1 MTFNYHKQFA
11 PVNIGIVGR
20 GFVGSAVEFGFSPQ
34 TGCDGVTTYIYDKNK
49 LKSLHPLQEVIMYS
63 DFIFLSVPT
72 PSNEDGSINLSYV
85 EDALT
90 EMSKIYK
97 KLPNSVGGIGS
108 EEMTNIVLLRSTVT
122 PGTTE
127 KLQEKFPDINLVFN
141 PEFLTER
148 SAKFDFINQTRF
160 ILGGRQEHTSK
171 VKELYRWRF
180 GETIPVI
187 ETNYQTA
194 ELIKYM
200 NNCFFATKVSFL
212 NEMRQ
217 VSDRCGA
224 DWDKAV
230 EGFIRDGRIG
240 HSHINV
246 PGPDGKFGFGGSCFP
261 KDIQAMIDFGN
272 KLGLD
277 MHTLNGV
284 WDTNC
289 EVRPEKDWEQL
300 VGRAVEE
307 KKPNDDIPMLDRPLT
322 KKELKEMNM
331 EEQNKSYNLEDVE
344 MIQQGIVNHES
355 DKE

>member
-1 MTFNYHKQFA
+1 MY
-11 PVNIGIVGR
+11 NIGIVGR

-34 TGCDGVTTYIYDKNK
+34 TGCDLNNMYIYDKDK
-49 LKSLHPLQEVIMYS
+49 SRSLHTLENVVCYS

-85 EDALT
+85 EEALQEISEITSDIT
-90 EMSKIYK
+90 ENMV
-97 KLPNSVGGIGS
+97 L
-108 EEMTNIVLLRSTVT
+108 MDNIVLVRSTVT
-122 PGTTE
+122 PGTTR
-127 KLQEKFPDINLVFN
+127 KLQEKYQNLNLVFN

-148 SAKFDFINQTRF
+148 SANFDFINQARY
-160 ILGGRQEHTSK
+160 ILGGEEKYTNR
-171 VKELYRWRF
+171 VANLYRWRF
-180 GETIPVI
+180 GESIPVI

-217 VSDRCGA
+217 VSDLCDA

-240 HSHINV
+240 HSHMNV
-246 PGPDGKFGFGGSCFP
+246 PGPDGKFGFGGKCFP
-261 KDIQAMIDFGN
+261 KDVSAMISFGN
-272 KLGLD
+272 QLGLN

-289 EVRPEKDWEQL
+289 EVRPEKDWEDNDTG
-300 VGRAVEE
+300 VAWVKEE
-307 KKPNDDIPMLDRPLT
+307 RKFTLKDI
-322 KKELKEMNM
+322 
-331 EEQNKSYNLEDVE
+331 E
-344 MIQQGIVNHES
+344 MIQDAVRQHES
-355 DKE
+355 DKEWLSIC

>member
-1 MTFNYHKQFA
+1 MY
-11 PVNIGIVGR
+11 NIGIVGR

-34 TGCDGVTTYIYDKNK
+34 TGCDLNNMYIYDKDK
-49 LKSLHPLQEVIMYS
+49 SRSLHTLENVVCYS

-85 EDALT
+85 EEALQD
-90 EMSKIYK
+90 I
-97 KLPNSVGGIGS
+97 S
-108 EEMTNIVLLRSTVT
+108 EITSEVEEAMAPVNNIVLIRSTVT
-122 PGTTE
+122 PGTTR
-127 KLQEKFPDINLVFN
+127 KLQEKYQNLHLVFN

-148 SAKFDFINQTRF
+148 SANFDFINQARY
-160 ILGGRQEHTSK
+160 ILGGEEKYTNR
-171 VKELYRWRF
+171 VANLYRWRF
-180 GETIPVI
+180 GESIPVI

-217 VSDRCGA
+217 VSDLCDA

-240 HSHINV
+240 HSHMNV
-246 PGPDGKFGFGGSCFP
+246 PGPDGKFGFGGKCFP
-261 KDIQAMIDFGN
+261 KDVSAMISFGSQ
-272 KLGLD
+272 LGLN

-284 WDTNC
+284 WNTNC
-289 EVRPEKDWEQL
+289 EVRPEKDWEDNDTG
-300 VGRAVEE
+300 VAWVKKEE
-307 KKPNDDIPMLDRPLT
+307 KKFTLKDI
-322 KKELKEMNM
+322 
-331 EEQNKSYNLEDVE
+331 E
-344 MIQQGIVNHES
+344 MIQEAVRQHES